1 MHHDAGEDRA
11 GRVRARSSRAAARS
25 ATTLRIVCITL
36 GKRKDSIVI
45 LFGKISPNAVVLGKI
60 MTDLRV
66 SSRISPVRAACG
78 RTIDRLRALL
88 RDRRGNVAVAA
99 TITFV
104 PLVAAIGLA
113 IDYDRLSRGR
123 DGVQRALDAATLASA
138 AKSQLDTALS
148 TNVFNANISGLGATV
163 SNLAFT
169 AVGDNINGTVTVTI
183 PTTFAGIVATKT
195 FDATLTS
202 TAAMAPKT
210 INSATF
216 KSVSAKGA
224 YSKDVFLFTR
234 DASGKI
240 ISQTTVLTYRYTYK
254 YGTGTATLSPAAGV
268 TKTMTVG
275 AYQTY
280 GVGLVIYAD
289 NSYTGKLI
297 NPVTKYSDASDAAQW
312 IKSSGTCESSS
323 GATFNVE
330 DGGDSDF
337 ADFVY
342 KFSCTLSSSSSD
354 KARLTN

>member
-1 MHHDAGEDRA
+1 M
-11 GRVRARSSRAAARS
+11 S
-25 ATTLRIVCITL
+25 
-36 GKRKDSIVI
+36 
-45 LFGKISPNAVVLGKI
+45 
-60 MTDLRV
+60 DLRV
-66 SSRISPVRAACG
+66 SSRFSRVRAACG
-78 RTIDRLRALL
+78 RTVGHLRTLVG
-88 RDRRGNVAVAA
+88 DCRGNVAVAA

-104 PLVAAIGLA
+104 PLVATVGLA

-138 AKSQLDTALS
+138 AKSQLDTTLS
-148 TNVFNANISGLGATV
+148 TNVFNANIAGLGATV

-169 AVGDNINGTVTVTI
+169 SVGDNINGTVKVSM
-183 PTTFAGIVATKT
+183 PTSFAGIVSTKS

-224 YSKDVFLFTR
+224 YSKDIFLFTR

-254 YGTGTATLSPAAGV
+254 YGTGSSTLTPAAGV

-280 GVGLVIYAD
+280 GVGLLIYAD

-297 NPVTKYSDASDAAQW
+297 NPVTKYSDAADAAQW

-342 KFSCTLSSSSSD
+342 KFNCTLTASSSD